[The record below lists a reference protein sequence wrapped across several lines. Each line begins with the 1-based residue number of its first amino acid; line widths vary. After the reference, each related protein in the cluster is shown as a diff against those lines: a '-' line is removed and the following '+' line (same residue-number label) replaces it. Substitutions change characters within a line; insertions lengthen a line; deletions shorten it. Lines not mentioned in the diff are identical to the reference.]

1 MRPLATTRE
10 RISQIEMQIEAV
22 RLDLEAA
29 EETLERFLDAN
40 RLMSTARLT
49 VQRRRLE
56 REVAFQSGLF
66 IELRT
71 RKSISRLAQDE
82 EISAVSI
89 VEKAYPPREPYTQRA
104 GTKVALAGVA
114 SFLLALV
121 LACAAEYCGRVRFR

>member
-1 MRPLATTRE
+1 
-10 RISQIEMQIEAV
+10 MQIEAV
-22 RLDLEAA
+22 RLDLKAA

-40 RLMSTARLT
+40 RLVSTARLT

-71 RKSISRLAQDE
+71 RESVSRLAQDE

-89 VEKAYPPREPYTQRA
+89 VERAYPPREPYTRGA

-121 LACAAEYCGRVRFR
+121 LACAAEFFGRVRFR